1 MNIAII
7 LAGGTGSRLG
17 SVIPKQ
23 YIEINGKP
31 IIGYCL
37 DKFLENS
44 SVDTIHIVADTTW
57 HDYIKEYIEKS
68 KFIARW
74 KGFSKPGPNRQYSIL
89 YALEDILKYASS
101 DDYVMIHDAV
111 RPLINSRFI
120 TSCFE
125 NVKGHD
131 GLLPVLYMKDTV
143 YYSEDG
149 NRISSLLKRE
159 SVVAG
164 QAPEV
169 FLLGK
174 YYEANKVL
182 LPDKILSINGS
193 TEPAILADMDIIMV
207 EGDEENFKITTKE
220 DLERFK
226 QKINMQNGE

>member
-31 IIGYCL
+31 VIGYCL

-44 SVDTIHIVADTTW
+44 SVDTIHIVADTAW
-57 HDYIKEYIEKS
+57 HDYLKKYIENS
-68 KFIARW
+68 KFITKW

-89 YALEDILKYASS
+89 YALEDVLKYASS

-131 GLLPVLYMKDTV
+131 GLIPVLYMKDTV

-182 LPDKILSINGS
+182 IPDKILSINGS

>member
-7 LAGGTGSRLG
+7 LAGGIGSRLG

-31 IIGYCL
+31 VIGYCL

-44 SVDTIHIVADTTW
+44 SVDTIHIVADTVW
-57 HDYIKEYIEKS
+57 HDCLKKYIENS
-68 KFIARW
+68 KFIAKW

-131 GLLPVLYMKDTV
+131 GLIHVLYMKDTV

-149 NRISSLLKRE
+149 SRISSLLKRE

-182 LPDKILSINGS
+182 IPDKILSINGS

>member
-31 IIGYCL
+31 VIGYCL

-44 SVDTIHIVADTTW
+44 SVDTIHVVADTAW
-57 HDYIKEYIEKS
+57 HDCLKKYIENS
-68 KFIARW
+68 KFIAKW

-101 DDYVMIHDAV
+101 DDYVMVHDAV

-149 NRISSLLKRE
+149 SRISSLLKRE

-182 LPDKILSINGS
+182 LPDKIFSINGS

>member
-7 LAGGTGSRLG
+7 LAGGIGSRLG

-31 IIGYCL
+31 VIGYCL

-44 SVDTIHIVADTTW
+44 SVDTIHVVADTAW
-57 HDYIKEYIEKS
+57 HDCLKKYIENS
-68 KFIARW
+68 KFIAKW

-101 DDYVMIHDAV
+101 DDYVMVHDAV

-149 NRISSLLKRE
+149 SRISSLLKRE

-182 LPDKILSINGS
+182 LPDKIFSINGS